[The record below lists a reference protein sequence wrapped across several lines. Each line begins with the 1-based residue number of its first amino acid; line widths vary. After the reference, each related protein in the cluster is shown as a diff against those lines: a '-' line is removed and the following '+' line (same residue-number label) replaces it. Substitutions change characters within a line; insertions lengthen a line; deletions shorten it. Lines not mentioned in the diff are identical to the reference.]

1 MNLNQHSPACDIH
14 EDFCYEAKGTFL
26 SYALAQCSSTSR
38 STLGIL
44 SLRGRPPTHTATGR
58 RIARTSTR
66 YSQYHL
72 GVRIDF
78 GVEGYLSPKIDLM
91 EIDLVALND
100 TMEIAL
106 VNYFNPYTGQVI
118 IDVRERMQF
127 VESFSF
133 GKKMIV
139 TDYASS

>member
-1 MNLNQHSPACDIH
+1 
-14 EDFCYEAKGTFL
+14 
-26 SYALAQCSSTSR
+26 
-38 STLGIL
+38 
-44 SLRGRPPTHTATGR
+44 
-58 RIARTSTR
+58 
-66 YSQYHL
+66 
-72 GVRIDF
+72 
-78 GVEGYLSPKIDLM
+78 M